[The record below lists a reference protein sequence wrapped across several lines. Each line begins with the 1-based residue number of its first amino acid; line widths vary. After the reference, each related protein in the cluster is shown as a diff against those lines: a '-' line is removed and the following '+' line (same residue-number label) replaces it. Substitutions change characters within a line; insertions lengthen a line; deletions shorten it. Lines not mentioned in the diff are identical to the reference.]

1 MQHLFSKISLAP
13 FWTFL
18 GATLLSFCWLLP
30 NHTQPWTSFHSDAW
44 AASLWAVVACVVLS
58 RAPRTFKWHGLPA
71 FVALITI
78 VPALQF
84 FVGLLPFSGQAWIST
99 TYLIGFLSA
108 LWLGQQWHVWQPVRL
123 GNFLFLA
130 IGIGA
135 TLSVGLQLQ
144 QWLGVARDGALD
156 VWVASDS
163 VGARPFAN
171 MGQAN
176 QLATLL
182 LWGLLAC
189 GWAQWQRYIR
199 SSIVILLA
207 VFLLFG
213 LSLTQSRSGAL
224 GVLAMVIAT
233 WLWRGLW
240 REKRKIVPVVVTALA
255 GFYTLFLLLIPLLSQ
270 ELMFDAP
277 AALMDRANG
286 ELRPKLWLL
295 LLDAIQ
301 HHPLLGYGW
310 NEVVRAQL
318 LVANSH
324 PVLGYPFFQSHNLF
338 FDFLIWTG
346 IPVGMSISV
355 VILAWVGI
363 AARRISE
370 PPQLFY
376 FLMILVAGIHALFEL
391 PLHYAYFLL
400 PVGVAMGA
408 LNGGLRIWEL
418 KLPMALGKF
427 PIAVAL
433 ALGVGLLA
441 IVIRDYFEIEET
453 HLSMRLERSG
463 IVNAR
468 GPRLP
473 DVWILNQLMETQRF
487 IRFEPYAGASMEQL
501 KWAEDMVALV
511 PSPRGFM
518 KVAIFFGINQRPEES
533 RNWLRRM
540 CRVVSR
546 EQCVAGPE
554 KWSSE
559 KNNYPQLKN
568 IDWPAP

>member
-1 MQHLFSKISLAP
+1 MNSLSKISLAP
-13 FWTFL
+13 LWGVI
-18 GATLLSFCWLLP
+18 GAALLSLCWLLP

-44 AASLWAVVACVVLS
+44 AASLWAVVACIVLC
-58 RAPRTFKWHGLPA
+58 RAPSNFKWRGLPL
-71 FVALITI
+71 FVALITTI
-78 VPALQF
+78 PGFQF
-84 FVGLLPFSGQAWIST
+84 FSEILPFSGQAWIST
-99 TYLIGFLSA
+99 AYLLGFLSA
-108 LWLGQQWHVWQPVRL
+108 LWLGEQWNAWRPTHL

-130 IGIGA
+130 VGIGA

-144 QWLGVARDGALD
+144 QWLGVARDGTLD
-156 VWVASDS
+156 VWVASSS
-163 VGARPFAN
+163 VGARPYAN

-199 SSIVILLA
+199 SSIAILLA
-207 VFLLFG
+207 MLLLFG
-213 LSLTQSRSGAL
+213 LALTQSRSGAL
-224 GVLAMVIAT
+224 GVLAVVIAT

-240 REKRKIVPVVVTALA
+240 CEKKKIIPVVAAALA
-255 GFYTLFLLLIPLLSQ
+255 GLYVLFLLLIPLLSQ

-277 AALMDRANG
+277 AALIDRANG

-295 LLDAIQ
+295 LWDAVL
-301 HHPLLGYGW
+301 HHPFSGYGW

-324 PVLGYPFFQSHNLF
+324 PALGYPFFQSHNLF

-346 IPVGMSISV
+346 IPVGASISI
-355 VILAWVGI
+355 VILTWIGTV
-363 AARRISE
+363 ARRINKPS
-370 PPQLFY
+370 QLFY
-376 FLMILVAGIHALFEL
+376 FMMILVVGIHALFEL

-418 KLPMALGKF
+418 KLPVTLGKF
-427 PIAVAL
+427 PIVI
-433 ALGVGLLA
+433 ALGLSVGLLA
-441 IVIRDYFEIEET
+441 AAIKDYFEIEET

-487 IRFEPYAGASMEQL
+487 IRFEPYVGASAEKL

-518 KVAIFFGINQRPEES
+518 KVAILFGINQRPEES
-533 RNWLRRM
+533 KKWLQRM

-546 EQCVAGPE
+546 EQCAAGPQKWANE
-554 KWSSE
+554 KS
-559 KNNYPQLKN
+559 NYPQLKN
-568 IDWPAP
+568 IDWPS

>member
-1 MQHLFSKISLAP
+1 M
-13 FWTFL
+13 
-18 GATLLSFCWLLP
+18 
-30 NHTQPWTSFHSDAW
+30 AW
-44 AASLWAVVACVVLS
+44 AACLRSLDNDSPRIAILCWSLAILRSSLDINYIFNRVLVGIMAWSAMACVAAGSS
-58 RAPRTFKWHGLPA
+58 RKFFILGNWYWCNIVSWIAAPAMVRGSARWRLRCLG
-71 FVALITI
+71 
-78 VPALQF
+78 
-84 FVGLLPFSGQAWIST
+84 GQ
-99 TYLIGFLSA
+99 
-108 LWLGQQWHVWQPVRL
+108 RL
-123 GNFLFLA
+123 GRCASICKHGASKPARNLTALGAACLRLGSMAEIHQIFHRDSIGCISAFRPVANSISQRCLRGVGNGHCHLA
-130 IGIGA
+130 
-135 TLSVGLQLQ
+135 
-144 QWLGVARDGALD
+144 VARAM
-156 VWVASDS
+156 
-163 VGARPFAN
+163 AR
-171 MGQAN
+171 
-176 QLATLL
+176 
-182 LWGLLAC
+182 
-189 GWAQWQRYIR
+189 
-199 SSIVILLA
+199 
-207 VFLLFG
+207 
-213 LSLTQSRSGAL
+213 
-224 GVLAMVIAT
+224 
-233 WLWRGLW
+233 
-240 REKRKIVPVVVTALA
+240 EEKIVPVVVTALA

-433 ALGVGLLA
+433 VLGVGLLA